1 MELRKNQTF
10 ITREYKPLP
19 WGGGGGGTPYNGPYW
34 DAPPERGTF
43 VWFEVYERVEISL
56 VEV

>member
-19 WGGGGGGTPYNGPYW
+19 WGGGGGTPYNGPYW

-43 VWFEVYERVEISL
+43 VRFEVYERVEISL